1 MNDIKIS
8 IIIPVYNAAKFL
20 PRCLDSILS
29 QDYPNLEVVCV
40 NDGSQDESLSILHI
54 YAQKDARVKVFS
66 QFNQGAAAARNKG
79 LKQASGDYVSFIDA
93 DDFISQGL
101 YHYFVSAVKDDLV
114 DIFMFNGLVNN
125 SMPFFSEKNFYHPT
139 KELQNVNYKDF
150 YGIFFGNSS
159 VCNKI
164 FKNSLL
170 KHNKISFIKGSC
182 FEDVD
187 FWFKSLIVAQKIKV
201 SFKNFYHYCFD
212 NNNSVTKTLGRN
224 AYGVFDMF
232 LSLKNAAQKQG
243 LEDFFQDALFQ
254 YQYEKII
261 ETLGIMKPEF
271 QEKFFYKA
279 QEYLKNQIIKL
290 KGNSYKKLL
299 DIGVC
304 YNLLLNDFVDFKNTT
319 LLFKAPFEYRNEKPE
334 KVKFSVI
341 VPIYNVE
348 RYLGVCLKS
357 LINQTF
363 ADFEIICVNDGS
375 TDRSLQILDYFAK
388 KDKRIKIINQE
399 NKGLGAARNVGVSL
413 AEGEYLVFVDSD
425 DWLRTDALEILSLKI
440 NESFSDVY
448 LFGYNKFDE
457 INNICIHMQ
466 IFDQIRKNISINQ
479 MEILDFMFVS
489 VTAWGKIYNRKFW
502 LKNKLNFAE
511 NVFFEDTLTNSKVF
525 YFLEKMDI
533 CWDNLY
539 YYRLSQDSITRKM
552 FTEQKIQDLFDA
564 FNKTFQFLVEKQI
577 YNRVKNLFINYSSN
591 CLNYYLQQIPDD
603 KKAKYK
609 TDVLAFYKKIQK

>member
-101 YHYFVSAVKDDLV
+101 YHYFISAVKDDLV

-609 TDVLAFYKKIQK
+609 TDLLAFYKKIQK